1 MVQFVHPS
9 TDDITLSGILAAL
22 SDPVRLQIFRRL
34 MAENGCMS
42 CSAATP
48 CPDIAKS
55 TLSNHFRIL
64 REAGLIR
71 TTKRGVENR
80 NTVRSDEI
88 NAKFPGLLPVILQLG
103 AAEAQKVAV

>member
-1 MVQFVHPS
+1 MATFVHPA

-22 SDPVRLQIFRRL
+22 SDPVRLQIFKRL
-34 MAENGCMS
+34 VDEKSCLS
-42 CSAATP
+42 CSEATP

-80 NTVRSDEI
+80 NVVRCEDVD
-88 NAKFPGLLPVILQLG
+88 AKFPGLLAAILKLAP
-103 AAEAQKVAV
+103 AA

>member
-1 MVQFVHPS
+1 MATFVHPA

-22 SDPVRLQIFRRL
+22 SDPVRLQIFKRL
-34 MAENGCMS
+34 VEEKSCLS
-42 CSAATP
+42 CSEATP

-80 NTVRSDEI
+80 NVVRCEDVD
-88 NAKFPGLLPVILQLG
+88 ARFPGLLPAILKLVP
-103 AAEAQKVAV
+103 ADR

>member
-1 MVQFVHPS
+1 MAQFVHPS

-22 SDPVRLQIFRRL
+22 SDPVRLQIFKRL
-34 MAENGCMS
+34 VDEKACMS
-42 CSAATP
+42 CSEATP
-48 CPDIAKS
+48 CPEIAKS

-80 NTVRSDEI
+80 NIVRCEDVD
-88 NAKFPGLLPVILQLG
+88 ARFPGLLAAILKVS
-103 AAEAQKVAV
+103 AAA

>member
-1 MVQFVHPS
+1 MATFVHPA

-22 SDPVRLQIFRRL
+22 SDPVRLQIFKRL
-34 MAENGCMS
+34 VEEKSCLS
-42 CSAATP
+42 CSEATP

-80 NTVRSDEI
+80 NVVRCEDVE
-88 NAKFPGLLPVILQLG
+88 ARFPGLLAAILKLVP
-103 AAEAQKVAV
+103 ADR

>member
-1 MVQFVHPS
+1 MATFVHPA

-22 SDPVRLQIFRRL
+22 SDPVRLQIFKRL
-34 MAENGCMS
+34 VEEKSCLS
-42 CSAATP
+42 CSEATP

-80 NTVRSDEI
+80 NVVRCEDVD
-88 NAKFPGLLPVILQLG
+88 ARFPGLLAAILKLVPAG
-103 AAEAQKVAV
+103 R

>member
-1 MVQFVHPS
+1 MAPFVHPA

-22 SDPVRLQIFRRL
+22 SDPVRLQIFKRL
-34 MAENGCMS
+34 VDEKSCLS
-42 CSAATP
+42 CSEATP

-80 NTVRSDEI
+80 NVVRCEDVD
-88 NAKFPGLLPVILQLG
+88 AKFPGLLAAILKLAP
-103 AAEAQKVAV
+103 AA

>member
-1 MVQFVHPS
+1 MVTFVHPA

-22 SDPVRLQIFRRL
+22 SDPVRLQIFKRL
-34 MAENGCMS
+34 VEEKSCLS
-42 CSAATP
+42 CSEATP

-80 NTVRSDEI
+80 NVVRCEDVE
-88 NAKFPGLLPVILQLG
+88 ARFPGLLAAILKLVP
-103 AAEAQKVAV
+103 ADR

>member
-1 MVQFVHPS
+1 MATFVHPA
-9 TDDITLSGILAAL
+9 TDDITLSGVLAAL
-22 SDPVRLQIFRRL
+22 SDPVRLQIFKRL
-34 MAENGCMS
+34 VDEKSCLS
-42 CSAATP
+42 CSEATP

-80 NTVRSDEI
+80 NVVRCEDVD
-88 NAKFPGLLPVILQLG
+88 AKFPGLLAAILKLAP
-103 AAEAQKVAV
+103 AA